1 MSSKSTCNIRKLI
14 LLKMPSEMA
23 HVRLLFEPGTEA
35 LCQTR
40 SSLSW
45 LIWIH
50 PKVKSLFEKK
60 SAKLF
65 SAWSANWG
73 TVKIWVWEF
82 TELFLCELIFLLF
95 NRFATRASAVQK
107 DAKKLQFD
115 CTFLWIRK
123 SIFELFL
130 LPAFN
135 LLAICLLL
143 TEKCEAIRS
152 CKTAQGLV
160 RSWTAAGVYLP
171 FLNPKK
177 TVFST
182 VHQKNLKSKKT
193 FLFAVLQSIHRDD
206 FPALNFRTEVPTFWE
221 IIFLM

>member
-1 MSSKSTCNIRKLI
+1 MGMEISWAFPLRINFSTFQQICNE
-14 LLKMPSEMA
+14 SQ
-23 HVRLLFEPGTEA
+23 
-35 LCQTR
+35 C
-40 SSLSW
+40 
-45 LIWIH
+45 
-50 PKVKSLFEKK
+50 
-60 SAKLF
+60 SAKRCQKT
-65 SAWSANWG
+65 S
-73 TVKIWVWEF
+73 IW
-82 TELFLCELIFLLF
+82 LYI
-95 NRFATRASAVQK
+95 
-107 DAKKLQFD
+107 
-115 CTFLWIRK
+115 LWIRK

-182 VHQKNLKSKKT
+182 VHQKNLKSKQT